1 MAADSGG
8 LLRSGSLRSKSLI
21 NESQGR
27 ESLGS
32 RLFERLAAP
41 HQPVLR
47 DEGDELMA
55 VVASVKRHLVDL
67 LNSHPGNSACAPELG
82 LLDFN
87 DATIGVLD
95 LELNIQQAIRQ
106 CIERFEPRVKR
117 VDVEPLPNHGDPL
130 QLRFQVHA
138 TVALGRD
145 NTHATIDLLLNNK
158 RYQCLN

>member
-1 MAADSGG
+1 MATGSSS
-8 LLRSGSLRSKSLI
+8 LLS
-21 NESQGR
+21 
-27 ESLGS
+27 S

-41 HQPVLR
+41 HQPATLKEEER
-47 DEGDELMA
+47 LME
-55 VVASVKRHLVDL
+55 VVESIKRHLVEL
-67 LNSHPGNSACAPELG
+67 LNSHPGNSPCAPELG

-106 CIERFEPRVKR
+106 CIEQFEPRVKR
-117 VDVEPLPNHGDPL
+117 VDVESLPNSGDPL
-130 QLRFQVHA
+130 QLHFQVHA

-145 NTHATIDLLLNNK
+145 SALTTIDLLLNNK

>member
-1 MAADSGG
+1 MATDSGG
-8 LLRSGSLRSKSLI
+8 ALGK
-21 NESQGR
+21 

-32 RLFERLAAP
+32 RLFERLSNP

-47 DEGDELMA
+47 KEADELME
-55 VVASVKRHLVDL
+55 VVESIKRHLVEL

-95 LELNIQQAIRQ
+95 LERNIQHAICQ
-106 CIERFEPRVKR
+106 CIERYEPRVKR
-117 VDVEPLPNHGDPL
+117 VDVESLPNHGDPL

-138 TVALGRD
+138 TVALGRE
-145 NTHATIDLLLNNK
+145 NTQATIDLLLNNK

>member
-1 MAADSGG
+1 MAM
-8 LLRSGSLRSKSLI
+8 
-21 NESQGR
+21 ESNGR
-27 ESLGS
+27 LGS

-41 HQPVLR
+41 HQPEALTEQNR
-47 DEGDELMA
+47 LTE
-55 VVASVKRHLVDL
+55 VVESIKRHLVEL
-67 LNSHPGNSACAPELG
+67 LNSHPGNNACAPELG

-117 VDVEPLPNHGDPL
+117 VEVESLPNPGDPL

-138 TVALGRD
+138 TVALGD
-145 NTHATIDLLLNNK
+145 DSTQATIDLLLNNK